1 MFVDGPPQVRP
12 GAALPATADC
22 TTSSVMPIVDIIMGT
37 AATAAILEVFP
48 DDLEGVG
55 SVHIAMLAYPGAHF
69 GSSIQ
74 GFRRTG
80 ACKRFLATPVAPG
93 PALPVE
99 PRPALP
105 PAIPFV
111 KATTDEQN
119 G

>member
-12 GAALPATADC
+12 GAALPATADR

-48 DDLEGVG
+48 DDVEGVG
-55 SVHIAMLAYPGAHF
+55 SFHIAMLAYPVAHF

-80 ACKRFLATPVAPG
+80 ACKRFLVTHRGPRAGVAG
-93 PALPVE
+93 GAASGIAAGDSLRE
-99 PRPALP
+99 SDNR
-105 PAIPFV
+105 
-111 KATTDEQN
+111 
-119 G
+119 